1 MARAVICQRFITN
14 QRLRLSQ
21 QCDMICGESKQN
33 HWSVILQPHPCIT
46 NGSRAHLFHSCQKS
60 RSFSPFLL
68 LSDPSILKQRQWI
81 LFLFPQSLRIFFGHA
96 PSFFARLSVFS
107 SFLEKKYCTLWRYI
121 LRLSVCCWVSF
132 IVCLRSDSARRPL
145 KNIQHRIFKQK
156 FLIQE
161 STCQI
166 WIGNLKNY

>member
-1 MARAVICQRFITN
+1 MWRVKAKPLKRNLTTASVYHQW
-14 QRLRLSQ
+14 Q
-21 QCDMICGESKQN
+21 QS
-33 HWSVILQPHPCIT
+33 S
-46 NGSRAHLFHSCQKS
+46 
-60 RSFSPFLL
+60 SFPLMPKVS
-68 LSDPSILKQRQWI
+68 
-81 LFLFPQSLRIFFGHA
+81 LFLSFFASLGPVNSQTTAVNSFFVSSELANFFGHA

-121 LRLSVCCWVSF
+121 LRPSVCCWVSF

-166 WIGNLKNY
+166 WIGNLKNN

>member
-33 HWSVILQPHPCIT
+33 HWSVILQPHTCIT

-81 LFLFPQSLRIFFGHA
+81 LFCSQSLRIFFWPCSLLFCETFRVFFFSWKKVLHSLEIYIKTLGLLLGILHCLLEIGLCA
-96 PSFFARLSVFS
+96 PST
-107 SFLEKKYCTLWRYI
+107 KKY
-121 LRLSVCCWVSF
+121 
-132 IVCLRSDSARRPL
+132 
-145 KNIQHRIFKQK
+145 
-156 FLIQE
+156 
-161 STCQI
+161 ST
-166 WIGNLKNY
+166 